1 MTAAQS
7 FTPEQISMIN
17 SVGFPKRWPTIDLA
31 FNNGKGDNIYI
42 IGSEFICISRNNL
55 LNYDL
60 RQVGF
65 KTTVQE
71 YLEKYPQ
78 K

>member
-1 MTAAQS
+1 MTTAQN
-7 FTPEQISMIN
+7 FTAEQISMIN
-17 SVGFPKRWPTIDLA
+17 SVGFPQTWPTIDLA

-42 IGSEFICISRNNL
+42 IGSEFICISRNNP
-55 LNYDL
+55 LNNDL
-60 RQVGF
+60 YKVGF